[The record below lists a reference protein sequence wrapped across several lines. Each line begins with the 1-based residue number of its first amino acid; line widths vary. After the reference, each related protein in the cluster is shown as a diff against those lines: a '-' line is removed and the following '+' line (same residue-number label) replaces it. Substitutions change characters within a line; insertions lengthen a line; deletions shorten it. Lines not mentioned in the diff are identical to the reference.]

1 MLPEYIFTFQMFLP
15 SFRIAFAYITYE
27 IRIIITNGVILVVSD
42 RLNSN
47 TRHALNSRF
56 MIISARVCR
65 STVTY
70 ESRAS
75 VLNRKLKLSLLS
87 LDVLRSFCI
96 DIILQTDASEFYP
109 FVIIRRLISLIGK
122 NISDT
127 RTRFL

>member
-15 SFRIAFAYITYE
+15 SFRIAFVYITYE

-47 TRHALNSRF
+47 TRHALKSRF

-75 VLNRKLKLSLLS
+75 VLNRKLKLSL
-87 LDVLRSFCI
+87 DVLRSFRI
-96 DIILQTDASEFYP
+96 DIIILQTDASEFYP
-109 FVIIRRLISLIGK
+109 FVIIRRLISLIDK